1 MGLSQLVFQPSTSQ
15 RIVILGGGGTA
26 VDFSEAA
33 LAAGNEVLGFLKDSA
48 EQEPLP
54 ILGTLAE
61 WKRLP
66 EDVKFFCGFG
76 SATSYKTRLD
86 VLARLGIPEQRYA
99 VIVHPQAAVSPSA
112 TLGPGCGMLSFV
124 SLGARV
130 RLGAHVE
137 ILQSVLIAH
146 DCCLEDGVIIA
157 GGANLAAAVHVGR
170 GAYIGAGACI
180 RGKTL
185 VGERA
190 LLGMNSTLLE
200 NLPAGAMYAGSPAKQ
215 IRTRSATS

>member
-1 MGLSQLVFQPSTSQ
+1 MFQPSTSQ

-76 SATSYKTRLD
+76 SVTSYETRLD

-99 VIVHPQAAVSPSA
+99 IIVHPQAAVSPSV
-112 TLGPGCGMLSFV
+112 TLGQGCGILSFT

-157 GGANLAAAVHVGR
+157 GGANLAAAVHVER
-170 GAYIGAGACI
+170 SAYIGAGACI
-180 RGKTL
+180 RGKTR
-185 VGERA
+185 VGQKA

-200 NLPAGAMYAGSPAKQ
+200 DLPADAIYAGSPARL
-215 IRTRSATS
+215 IRSRTTAS